1 MLDSNLQTAIEDCLQ
16 TNFGNHLRVKNF
28 HPVGGGCIN
37 NGGKLLTNDGNYFVK
52 YNDNRFEGMFETEA
66 KGLELLR
73 NADAIHVPN
82 LVGYGKTQDNRIFL
96 ILEWIDKGRRSR
108 QFWQEFATALAEL
121 HRNTGSTFGLD
132 FDNYIGSLPQYND
145 SHTNWVDFFIEQ
157 RMEPQ
162 IAIGQ
167 KAGQLPEATIEQLRN
182 CYTHFRDLFPE
193 EQPAL
198 LHGDLWGGNY
208 MVNEAGNPSLIDPA
222 VYYGHR
228 EMELAFTQMFGGFSA
243 TFYEA
248 YHHDFPLAP
257 GFDERKDVYNLYPLL
272 VHVNLFG
279 GGYLMELESI
289 VRRFQ

>member
-1 MLDSNLQTAIEDCLQ
+1 MLDANLQKAIEDCLQ

-37 NGGKLLTNDGNYFVK
+37 NGGKLSTNDGNYFVK

-73 NADAIHVPN
+73 NTDAIHVPN
-82 LVGYGKTQDNRIFL
+82 VVGYGKTQDNRIFL
-96 ILEWIDKGRRSR
+96 ILEWTDNGRHSR
-108 QFWQEFATALAEL
+108 QFWENFATALAEL
-121 HRNTGSTFGLD
+121 HRNTRSTFGLD
-132 FDNYIGSLPQYND
+132 FDNYIGSLPQYNE
-145 SHTNWVDFFIEQ
+145 SHINWVDFFIEQ
-157 RMEPQ
+157 RIEPQ

-167 KAGQLPEATIEQLRN
+167 KAGQLPEATIDQLRN

-208 MVNEAGNPSLIDPA
+208 MVNGAGNPSLIDPA

-228 EMELAFTQMFGGFSA
+228 EMELAFTQMFGGFSS
-243 TFYEA
+243 TFYQA
-248 YHHDFPLAP
+248 YHQDFPLSP

-289 VRRFQ
+289 IRRFQ